1 MAAIPVPAATIML
14 MRETRGSVEV
24 LMLER
29 HAKSSFLPDLYV
41 FPGGRVDPG
50 DHELADRVR
59 GLSSDEARA
68 RASTVDAEAALG
80 FYVAAIRET
89 FEESGVLLATRRGE
103 RELISGALAAELSGH
118 RLEMQAGR
126 VSFRDIVEAHDL
138 DLAANRLSVHGHW
151 ITPEIVPHR
160 FDTLFF
166 LTAAPPGHEAAHDGV
181 ESSNHVWIRPEDA
194 LAQARRKERQMIFP
208 QIANLET
215 LTGFTNVSDVVA
227 SSHARPVVPITP
239 RIAGEGD
246 DRKLVIPDDAGYATT
261 EDALE
266 LPGR

>member
-1 MAAIPVPAATIML
+1 ML
-14 MRETRGSVEV
+14 MRKTGDSLEV

-29 HAKSSFLPDLYV
+29 HAKSEFLPDLYV

-50 DHELADRVR
+50 DHELSDRVR
-59 GLSSDEARA
+59 GLSPDEAQA
-68 RASTVDAEAALG
+68 RAHTVDADAALG

-89 FEESGVLLATRRGE
+89 FEEAGVLLARRRGE
-103 RELISGALAAELSGH
+103 TDLVSGTLASELSQH

-126 VSFRDIVEAHDL
+126 VSFREIVEQHDL
-138 DLAANRLSVHGHW
+138 DLAADRLSVHGHW
-151 ITPEIVPHR
+151 ITPEIVPRR

-166 LTAAPPGHEAAHDGV
+166 LAAAPEGHEAAHDGV
-181 ESSNHVWIRPEDA
+181 ESSSHVWIRPEDA

-215 LTGFTNVSDVVA
+215 IAGFTRVEDVVA

-246 DRKLVIPDDAGYATT
+246 DRKLVIPDDAGYSTT
-261 EDALE
+261 ADKLE
-266 LPGR
+266 MPGR